1 MDSEQK
7 LEKGDALKKLSSN
20 VYVKSVDTLKDGIAV
35 KGYDMNQGL
44 DYQKVF
50 ASYINTGFQATAIG
64 QSIECINSMINY
76 RLSDDPIAED
86 EQE

>member
-1 MDSEQK
+1 MDKDQS

-20 VYVKSVDTLKDGIAV
+20 VYVKSVDKLDEGIAV
-35 KGYDMNQGL
+35 KGYDYNKGL

-64 QSIECINSMINY
+64 
-76 RLSDDPIAED
+76 
-86 EQE
+86 